1 MNFGIFPR
9 LTAGYL
15 VVLLLL
21 GASNV
26 YAILKLTEFNAVILG
41 SYNEDIRA
49 LDLGKKLADA
59 VFSQRRYEQKYLL
72 TRDPAL
78 YRQFLAAAEDFET
91 SLAELDAIAASPA
104 ARDPIGKI
112 RTNHQ
117 RYRLL
122 IETEVKTIHDN
133 RGYDRSRYKA
143 EKEQSSDAIL
153 DALDK
158 LETVSRGEFLNK
170 TKRVSEAGA
179 AARGVAI
186 AAFAITVLL
195 VVLFAFLITR
205 SITKPLM
212 ALVRKTREIPSG
224 IFACDLAVSAPPEII
239 GLTEAFNGM
248 CVKLKD
254 TERMKAD
261 FFAMISHE
269 LKTPLTTIREGT
281 SLLREGACG
290 SLTEKQNRLLTIIA
304 AESNRLTT
312 LVQSILNLS
321 KMEAGMMK
329 YNFAEEAITPLVGQA
344 ITEIAPYAEAKGL
357 HVESK
362 ITPNLSPCRM
372 DAERILE
379 VLRNLIGNAVK
390 FTPGGGKI
398 TVAAEATEGG
408 LQVSV
413 SDTGPGIPP
422 GRLET
427 IFEKYESADQKK
439 GTGLGLA
446 IVKHIIA
453 AHGGKVWAKSDPGA
467 ETRFIFVLPC

>member
-15 VVLLLL
+15 VVVLLL

-26 YAILKLTEFNAVILG
+26 YAILKLTEFNAVILR
-41 SYNEDIRA
+41 SYNEDIRT
-49 LDLGKKLADA
+49 LDLGKRLADA

-72 TRDPAL
+72 TRDRAL
-78 YRQFLAAAEDFET
+78 YRQFMAATEDFET
-91 SLAELDAIAASPA
+91 SLTELAAIAASPA
-104 ARDPIGKI
+104 ALDSVEKI

-122 IETEVKTIHDN
+122 VEREEKYIHDN
-133 RGYDRSRYKA
+133 RGYDRIRYKA
-143 EKEQSSDAIL
+143 EKEQSSDAVL

-170 TKRVSEAGA
+170 TKKVSEAGA

-186 AAFAITVLL
+186 AAFATTVLL
-195 VVLFAFLITR
+195 VLLFAFLITR

-224 IFACDLAVSAPPEII
+224 IFACDLAVSAPPELI

-248 CVKLKD
+248 CLKLKD

-281 SLLREGACG
+281 SLLMEGACG
-290 SLTEKQNRLLTIIA
+290 SLSEKQNRLLTIIA

-329 YNFAEEAITPLVGQA
+329 YNFAEEAITPLIARA
-344 ITEIAPYAEAKGL
+344 INEITPYAEAKGL
-357 HVESK
+357 RVESK
-362 ITPNLSPCRM
+362 IAPDLPLCRM

-379 VLRNLIGNAVK
+379 ALRNLIGNAVK
-390 FTPGGGKI
+390 FTPGAGRV
-398 TVAAEATEGG
+398 TVAAAAIGG
-408 LQVSV
+408 SLQVSV

-422 GRLET
+422 LQLEK

-446 IVKHIIA
+446 IVRHIIT
-453 AHGGKVWAKSDPGA
+453 AHGGKVWAQSDPGA
-467 ETRFIFVLPC
+467 DTRFVFVLPC